1 GPAGDGTPDG
11 TTKPP
16 TTDTN
21 SGIAVGVA
29 VTVAV
34 VNTKAYIAKNAVVN
48 AASLTIDSK
57 APGADKSSYTSSATS
72 GAGGT
77 GSGGGLVLAGAIGV
91 NVVVSNTT
99 ADVEGADPVAVNGDL
114 TLNALSSLESD
125 AAAKAKQDGD
135 GKASGVGA
143 SVAVN
148 VVNDTTTAGLADN
161 SVTDGA
167 LNGVHDLTITATS
180 TDAMTTTAEGGASTG
195 SGSVSLAAQAAIAIS
210 NVTTT
215 ASVGA
220 GAPLTITG
228 KLVAHATQ
236 NVKTTTKASGDTK
249 GGNAAIGLSL
259 ALLVANHDVESTL
272 ERDLTA
278 GGVVSFTADG
288 SSANDTEAT
297 ASSTGADEKKSSNP
311 GDTDASNK
319 DVNGKADANLDV
331 AKSKDS
337 SGKTASTST
346 PPAKSG
352 ESGGT
357 KVTVAAA
364 VSIGIIVTTT
374 GALSLASSANTDSK
388 VVTNASAVK
397 AKTANIGAAVSINRL
412 TIDNESVVG
421 VNDLINSDGL
431 GLTASMRNVGGDQKH
446 SIDTLAT
453 SGAGEGKVGIAGA
466 LALTIADVTTN
477 AEIHANSGRGPP
489 GDQLGLQDLTLSAT
503 ATVESTAKA
512 VAKDKDAGTVGIGA
526 GVAINIVDVTTIASI
541 DSGAVI
547 DDGTGATP
555 GERPKDVTLTATGKS
570 TMLTHAEAGTDGKS
584 GSDLALTPTVAI
596 SYPTVTTTT
605 RIL

>member
-77 GSGGGLVLAGAIGV
+77 GSGGGLVVA
-91 NVVVSNTT
+91 
-99 ADVEGADPVAVNGDL
+99 GADPVAVNGDL

-297 ASSTGADEKKSSNP
+297 ASSTG
-311 GDTDASNK
+311 
-319 DVNGKADANLDV
+319 
-331 AKSKDS
+331 
-337 SGKTASTST
+337 
-346 PPAKSG
+346 
-352 ESGGT
+352 
-357 KVTVAAA
+357 
-364 VSIGIIVTTT
+364 
-374 GALSLASSANTDSK
+374 
-388 VVTNASAVK
+388 
-397 AKTANIGAAVSINRL
+397 
-412 TIDNESVVG
+412 
-421 VNDLINSDGL
+421 
-431 GLTASMRNVGGDQKH
+431 
-446 SIDTLAT
+446 
-453 SGAGEGKVGIAGA
+453 
-466 LALTIADVTTN
+466 
-477 AEIHANSGRGPP
+477 
-489 GDQLGLQDLTLSAT
+489 
-503 ATVESTAKA
+503 
-512 VAKDKDAGTVGIGA
+512 
-526 GVAINIVDVTTIASI
+526 
-541 DSGAVI
+541 
-547 DDGTGATP
+547 
-555 GERPKDVTLTATGKS
+555 
-570 TMLTHAEAGTDGKS
+570 
-584 GSDLALTPTVAI
+584 
-596 SYPTVTTTT
+596 
-605 RIL
+605 